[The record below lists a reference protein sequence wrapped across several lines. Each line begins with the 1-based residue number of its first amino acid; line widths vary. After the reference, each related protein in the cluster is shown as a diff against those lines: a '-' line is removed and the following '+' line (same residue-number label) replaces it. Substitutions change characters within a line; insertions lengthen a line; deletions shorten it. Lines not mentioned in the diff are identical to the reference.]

1 MLRWMTAPPVRY
13 GAAVFAVAIA
23 SAVRIA
29 FDPWLGDRSAYM
41 TDILAIMAVA
51 LWVGR
56 GPAIIATL
64 LGIVAGSAFLR
75 KSLGQ
80 SPDIFEV
87 AMFGATAAGIIL
99 MSSLIRRSNQRLEK
113 AERTAEQRGA
123 ASERLAEELNLLIE
137 GAQGLA
143 IYMLDPDGRVA
154 IWNRGAERLKG
165 WSEKEILGRH
175 SSIFYPADAVAAGKP
190 EADIVRAC
198 DMGRFEEEDWRL
210 RKDGTEFLAS
220 VSWTALFED
229 GELRGFAK
237 IIADITQM
245 RAAEDQLRA
254 HESQLTAI
262 LSTVP
267 DGMVVIDESGKML
280 SFSAAAEALFGYN
293 EAEVLGSNVRMLMPS
308 PDRER
313 HDNYIQ
319 RYLETGEKR
328 IIGKGRVVLGRR
340 KDGSL
345 FPMELFIGE
354 ATRGNERIFTGFI
367 RDLTERRMVEQ
378 QMATLQAELIHVARV
393 SAMGTMASTLAHE
406 LNQPIAAV
414 TNYVEAVRDQMLQ
427 PEEDEWPMMREA
439 LGEAAKEA
447 LRAGQIVRRLREFV
461 SRGEVEKTV
470 ENLPDLV
477 NEAASLGLAGTR
489 EMGIEVHL
497 ELDPNA
503 SPVLVDK
510 IQIQQVLIN
519 LIRNAC
525 EAMGDS
531 PVKRLTIS
539 SHAETEGYVQVTVS
553 DTGCGIP
560 AGVANQLFSAFVS
573 TKPTGMGLGLSICRT
588 IVEVNGG
595 KIWMDTREGRGTDF
609 HFTLVRAQAEEAYDR
624 QEAYSHH

>member
-64 LGIVAGSAFLR
+64 LGIVAGPAFLR

-190 EADIVRAC
+190 EADIARAC
-198 DMGRFEEEDWRL
+198 SMGRFEEEDWRL

-237 IIADITQM
+237 IIADITQK

-267 DGMVVIDESGKML
+267 
-280 SFSAAAEALFGYN
+280 
-293 EAEVLGSNVRMLMPS
+293 
-308 PDRER
+308 
-313 HDNYIQ
+313 
-319 RYLETGEKR
+319 TG
-328 IIGKGRVVLGRR
+328 
-340 KDGSL
+340 
-345 FPMELFIGE
+345 
-354 ATRGNERIFTGFI
+354 
-367 RDLTERRMVEQ
+367 
-378 QMATLQAELIHVARV
+378 
-393 SAMGTMASTLAHE
+393 
-406 LNQPIAAV
+406 
-414 TNYVEAVRDQMLQ
+414 
-427 PEEDEWPMMREA
+427 W
-439 LGEAAKEA
+439 
-447 LRAGQIVRRLREFV
+447 
-461 SRGEVEKTV
+461 
-470 ENLPDLV
+470 
-477 NEAASLGLAGTR
+477 
-489 EMGIEVHL
+489 
-497 ELDPNA
+497 
-503 SPVLVDK
+503 
-510 IQIQQVLIN
+510 
-519 LIRNAC
+519 
-525 EAMGDS
+525 
-531 PVKRLTIS
+531 
-539 SHAETEGYVQVTVS
+539 
-553 DTGCGIP
+553 
-560 AGVANQLFSAFVS
+560 
-573 TKPTGMGLGLSICRT
+573 
-588 IVEVNGG
+588 
-595 KIWMDTREGRGTDF
+595 W
-609 HFTLVRAQAEEAYDR
+609 
-624 QEAYSHH
+624 

>member
-64 LGIVAGSAFLR
+64 LGIVAGPAFLR

-99 MSSLIRRSNQRLEK
+99 MSSLIRRSNQRLEM

-190 EADIVRAC
+190 EADIARAC
-198 DMGRFEEEDWRL
+198 SMGRFEEDDWRL

-237 IIADITQM
+237 IIADITQK

-280 SFSAAAEALFGYN
+280 SFSAAAEALFGYK

-313 HDNYIQ
+313 HDSYIQ

-503 SPVLVDK
+503 WPVLVDK

-539 SHAETEGYVQVTVS
+539 SHAEREGYVQVTVS

-595 KIWMDTREGRGTDF
+595 KIWMETREGRGTDF

>member
-29 FDPWLGDRSAYM
+29 FDPWLGDRSTYM

-64 LGIVAGSAFLR
+64 LGIVAGPAFLR

-190 EADIVRAC
+190 EADIARAC
-198 DMGRFEEEDWRL
+198 SMGRFEEEDWRL

-237 IIADITQM
+237 IIADITQK

-313 HDNYIQ
+313 HDSYIQ

-414 TNYVEAVRDQMLQ
+414 TNYVEAVRDQMLE

-477 NEAASLGLAGTR
+477 NEAASLGLAGAR

-497 ELDPNA
+497 ELDPDA

-510 IQIQQVLIN
+510 VQIQQVLIN

-525 EAMGDS
+525 EAMSAS

-539 SHAETEGYVQVTVS
+539 SHAEREGYVQVTVS

-560 AGVANQLFSAFVS
+560 AGVASQLFSAFVS

-609 HFTLVRAQAEEAYDR
+609 HFTLVRAQAEEAYGR